1 MRVTGDLGFSSLIL
15 LVLCLVLPVIGLVIS
30 RRWQV
35 SEAKKGEIRR
45 LLVLAAEETARAEKE
60 ASFAYNTAVS
70 AAPSNQCAVCY
81 FPATAR
87 CAQCKSVRYCSF
99 ECQTVHWRQGHKL
112 ECGPTSTIHRS
123 YDVTS
128 DLGSKVVE
136 QGYSG
141 IYGEKSECEST
152 ECKSSFEK
160 PPISDICFSPGVLS
174 GNDENIRFESH
185 AEGNIT
191 DSNSDLSSNSFS
203 GFSASTGAS
212 DSSDDSSVCESIIS
226 NEHDRSEGHIFV
238 DSTLDIPDNTND
250 NSAGVTMSSSPKFA
264 TLVDSIDGFS
274 TMHKLN
280 HIGPGFSKDESKFAS
295 NGNSGSSVYKG
306 NTIDPSTVFS
316 GFWDKALDGIKDD
329 SKNDT
334 HPSSS
339 DKSAGKRTVSES
351 SFHFSLSAI
360 PPSHVRDT
368 KMKGSVSDNAFPNC
382 IGSENDNMN
391 SSKGRNFSFPNSK
404 VSNIRSY
411 VTPSGSESDH
421 LESKD
426 SSRPPLSSFSLQSS
440 SVGKDSVC
448 ADALSIHN
456 LQSTGTEVSNHV
468 VENNCSTLKS
478 TEISCLKLDH
488 ADSNLA
494 SETKEHSHT
503 STKHGNND
511 VEFGTRAVTSS
522 RVASCSANSKS
533 GIKTSVLKVVDQFRG
548 SNMSK
553 HFPLSVGSDIGER
566 HNDKVFFPY
575 ELFVKLYNS
584 NKVELCPF
592 GLINCGNSCYANAV
606 LQCLAFTP
614 PLTAYLLQG
623 LHSKSCANKKW
634 CFTCEFERLILK
646 SKDTKSSVSPKSI
659 ISHLQN
665 IGSQLTNGREE
676 DAHEFLRHVIDT
688 MQSVCL
694 MEAGVNA
701 SGSLVEDTSLM
712 GLTFG
717 GYLRSKIKCMKCGG
731 KSERQERMMDLTV
744 EIEGEI
750 TTLLEAL
757 QRFTS
762 TETLDGENKYHCV
775 RCKSYEKAKKKLTVS
790 EAPNVLTVALK
801 RFQYGKFGKLNKP
814 IKFPEILNLA
824 PFMSGTSDKSPV
836 YRLYGVV
843 VHLDTMN
850 AAFSGHYVCYVKN
863 IQNRWFEVDDS
874 VPAVA
879 DAVECY
885 EAEAIPKMPY
895 ELRHPLVSLVSSQT
909 SLCLSYVDV
918 DVASVFSGNCVCHL
932 IATIKLKEFMQRY
945 TNDKD
950 GARGSAGLEALQAS
964 FLPKSFCSGMKVTA
978 VELERVLTKG
988 AYMLLYARCSPRAPR
1003 LIRNRMLSSDSK
1015 SKVSRKTLATKA
1027 RYISTNFGVAENV
1040 DSSISPDG
1048 SPALE
1053 SFYSKFHHLKKILE
1067 EDSSSDSS
1075 SLISSN
1081 SDEGSCSTDSTCDS
1095 ASTDDFTD
1103 YLFGD
1108 SGNGWSSV
1116 WKSSDSDSSWSSS
1129 SSPLNSR
1136 HSPLSDMDR
1145 YDSCLHFNTTSQH
1158 RGLDSCRISSKISS
1172 RESDSFVKVGSNL
1185 WNDTECGVLCTKYRR
1200 N

>member
-1 MRVTGDLGFSSLIL
+1 MRVTGDLGFSSLVL
-15 LVLCLVLPVIGLVIS
+15 LVVCLVVPVIGLVIS

-35 SEAKKGEIRR
+35 SEDKKEEIRR
-45 LLVLAAEETARAEKE
+45 LLVLAVEETARAEKE
-60 ASFAYNTAVS
+60 AYGTAVT
-70 AAPSNQCAVCY
+70 APPSNQCAVCY

-99 ECQTVHWRQGHKL
+99 QCQTVHWRQGHKL
-112 ECGPTSTIHRS
+112 ECSPSSTSHRS

-128 DLGSKVVE
+128 DLGSKVVK

-141 IYGEKSECEST
+141 IYDEKSESERT

-160 PPISDICFSPGVLS
+160 SSISDSCFSPKVS
-174 GNDENIRFESH
+174 SWKDEKLRFESL

-191 DSNSDLSSNSFS
+191 DSNWELSSNSFS
-203 GFSASTGAS
+203 GFSASIGSS
-212 DSSDDSSVCESIIS
+212 DSSDDSSVCESVIS

-238 DSTLDIPDNTND
+238 DSTFDIGDKTTD
-250 NSAGVTMSSSPKFA
+250 NSEGVTMSSSPKFA
-264 TLVDSIDGFS
+264 ALVDSVDDFS

-280 HIGPGFSKDESKFAS
+280 HIGPGFSKEESMFGS
-295 NGNSGSSVYKG
+295 NGNSGSNVYKG
-306 NTIDPSTVFS
+306 KTIDPSEVFS
-316 GFWDKALDGIKDD
+316 GFWDKTLDGTKDD

-334 HPSSS
+334 HTSYS
-339 DKSAGKRTVSES
+339 DESTGKRTVSES
-351 SFHFSLSAI
+351 SFHFSFSTI
-360 PPSHVRDT
+360 PPAHVRDT
-368 KMKGSVSDNAFPNC
+368 STIPPAHIRDTRTKGSESDNAFPNC

-391 SSKGRNFSFPNSK
+391 SSKERNFSFSNSK
-404 VSNIRSY
+404 ASNIRSY
-411 VTPSGSESDH
+411 VTLSGSESDH

-426 SSRPPLSSFSLQSS
+426 SSRPPLSSFSHQSS
-440 SVGKDSVC
+440 CVGKGSVC
-448 ADALSIHN
+448 ADALNIHN
-456 LQSTGTEVSNHV
+456 LQATGTEVTNHV
-468 VENNCSTLKS
+468 VENRHSTVRS
-478 TEISCLKLDH
+478 TGIGCLKHNH
-488 ADSNLA
+488 ADSSLA
-494 SETKEHSHT
+494 SETKENSHA
-503 STKHGNND
+503 STKHRNND
-511 VEFGTRAVTSS
+511 DEYDTRPVTSS
-522 RVASCSANSKS
+522 HVASCSANSGS

-553 HFPLSVGSDIGER
+553 HFPFSVGSE
-566 HNDKVFFPY
+566 VFFSY
-575 ELFVKLYNS
+575 EMFVKLYNS

-592 GLINCGNSCYANAV
+592 GLINCGNSCYANAI

-623 LHSKSCANKKW
+623 LHSKSCAHKKW

-646 SKDTKSSVSPKSI
+646 SKDTKSSVSPMSI

-665 IGSQLTNGREE
+665 IGSQLSNGREE

-701 SGSLVEDTSLM
+701 SGSLEEDTTLM

-744 EIEGEI
+744 EIEGDI
-750 TTLLEAL
+750 TTLVEAL

-801 RFQYGKFGKLNKP
+801 RFQSGKFGKLNKP
-814 IKFPEILNLA
+814 IQFPEILNLA
-824 PFMSGTSDKSPV
+824 PFMSGTSDKSPI

-863 IQNRWFEVDDS
+863 IQNRWFKVDDS
-874 VPAVA
+874 V
-879 DAVECY
+879 
-885 EAEAIPKMPY
+885 
-895 ELRHPLVSLVSSQT
+895 
-909 SLCLSYVDV
+909 
-918 DVASVFSGNCVCHL
+918 
-932 IATIKLKEFMQRY
+932 
-945 TNDKD
+945 
-950 GARGSAGLEALQAS
+950 
-964 FLPKSFCSGMKVTA
+964 VTA
-978 VELERVLTKG
+978 VELERVLTVG

-1003 LIRNRMLSSDSK
+1003 LIRNRILSSDSK
-1015 SKVSRKTLATKA
+1015 CKVSGKTFATKA
-1027 RYISTNFGVAENV
+1027 RYISTNSGVPEHVN
-1040 DSSISPDG
+1040 SSISPDG

-1067 EDSSSDSS
+1067 EDSSSDNS

-1116 WKSSDSDSSWSSS
+1116 WRNSDSDTSSSSS
-1129 SSPLNSR
+1129 SSPLNCR

-1145 YDSCLHFNTTSQH
+1145 YDSVSPAASGLCISIGSSVEKDNHVYRNGAVNVEKRGVGVSCLHSNTTSQH
-1158 RGLDSCRISSKISS
+1158 RGLGSGRISSKISS
-1172 RESDSFVKVGSNL
+1172 SRETDSFVKVGSNL
-1185 WNDTECGVLCTKYRR
+1185 CNDTECGVLRR
-1200 N
+1200 KSIERIKI